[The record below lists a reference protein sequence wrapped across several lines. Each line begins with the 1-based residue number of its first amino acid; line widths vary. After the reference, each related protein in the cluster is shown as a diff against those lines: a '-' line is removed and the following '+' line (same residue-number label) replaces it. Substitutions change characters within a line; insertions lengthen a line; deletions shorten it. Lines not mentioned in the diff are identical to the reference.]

1 MRGLT
6 RMEVPGG
13 YPDPVGTAFRPP
25 RLTPGGTADRFP
37 IDPMPM
43 TLDQLAQRLGA
54 TVHGDGTRT
63 VTACAA
69 IDVATET
76 DITFLANRKYT
87 RHLDTTTAAGV
98 LIAEDEPCPDHV
110 TRLVCKDPYFAFRNA
125 MVELHGFRE
134 HPEPMDAG
142 DDHISTRAMVHPDA
156 SIGTDTRI
164 HPLATVERGATIGE
178 RCHIYPGVVICE
190 HVTIGDDCILYPNV
204 TIYEGCTLGNRV
216 AIHANS
222 VIGQDGFGY
231 ATHAGAHHK
240 IPQAGNVIIGDD
252 VEIGGGCAI
261 ERATMGSTIIGDGT
275 KFADLIS
282 IGHGTT
288 IGSHCLFVSLVG
300 VAGSVQVGNYVVL
313 GGQTGVTGHIAIGDG
328 VQALAQSGIV
338 NNIDPGSVIGGAP
351 AIDADTAKRNALAAT
366 NLNAL
371 FKRVKKLERQLKKDD
386 ESSG

>member
-13 YPDPVGTAFRPP
+13 YPDPVVTAFRTP

-37 IDPMPM
+37 IDPMTM

-54 TVHGDGTRT
+54 TVHGDGTRP

-69 IDVATET
+69 IDVAGDTE
-76 DITFLANRKYT
+76 IAFLANRKYA
-87 RHLDTTTAAGV
+87 RHLETTRAAGV
-98 LIAEDEPCPDHV
+98 LIAADEPCPEHV
-110 TRLVCKDPYFAFRNA
+110 TRLVCDDPYFAFRNA

-134 HPEPMDAG
+134 HPDPMDAG
-142 DDHISTRAMVHPDA
+142 EDHISPAAAIHPEARIGSDTRVHPMVT
-156 SIGTDTRI
+156 I
-164 HPLATVERGATIGE
+164 ERGVTIGE
-178 RCHIYPGVVICE
+178 RCHLYPGVVICE
-190 HVTIGDDCILYPNV
+190 NVTIGDDCILYPNV
-204 TIYEGCTLGNRV
+204 TIYDHCILGDRV
-216 AIHANS
+216 AIHDNT

-240 IPQAGNVIIGDD
+240 IPQAGNVVIGDD
-252 VEIGGGCAI
+252 VELGGGCAI
-261 ERATMGSTIIGDGT
+261 ERATMGSTVIGSGT

-300 VAGSVQVGNYVVL
+300 VAGSVQVGDYVVL
-313 GGQTGVTGHIAIGDG
+313 GGQTGVSGHLSIGDG

-338 NNIDPGSVIGGAP
+338 NTIEPGSTIGGAP

-371 FKRVKKLERQLKKDD
+371 FKRVKKLERQAKKDD
-386 ESSG
+386 